1 MIIVAFLGVS
11 LLIWG
16 CLCLMVALIYLFISP
31 RLIKRRQSPYAKWR
45 YLVLRWFHSLVW
57 LLLALS
63 CFLWGEY
70 LNGGAVLA
78 NVLALLSL
86 AIYLVFIVTF
96 IVDRK
101 AQNRA

>member
-1 MIIVAFLGVS
+1 MIIAAFLGVS

-16 CLCLMVALIYLFISP
+16 CLCLVVALLYLFLSP
-31 RLIKRRQSPYAKWR
+31 HLIRGRQSSYAKWR
-45 YLVLRWFHSLVW
+45 FLVLRWFHSLVW

-63 CFLWGEY
+63 CFLWGEH
-70 LNGGAVLA
+70 LSGGAVLA
-78 NVLALLSL
+78 NVLALIAL
-86 AIYLVFIVTF
+86 AIYLVFIVAF